1 MSNNITI
8 LAAMG
13 TNGVIGHK
21 TIPCPWCSVPAA
33 WRNGV
38 CPDCSAG
45 KGRSNNLRFYYSQF
59 CGFWHDIQDVVGR
72 RAVVHNMP
80 NYYDRGFYSDRCFV
94 TSAETLQGTITQVRN
109 EGLQDPFIVGYP
121 DLYEA
126 TWPLTDRLELVIFD
140 EDRSGDLVFPFTMDA
155 IEEEFWCKERRPT
168 SLGHAT
174 LTTWLRRAKI

>member
-1 MSNNITI
+1 M
-8 LAAMG
+8 
-13 TNGVIGHK
+13 
-21 TIPCPWCSVPAA
+21 
-33 WRNGV
+33 
-38 CPDCSAG
+38 
-45 KGRSNNLRFYYSQF
+45 
-59 CGFWHDIQDVVGR
+59 
-72 RAVVHNMP
+72 
-80 NYYDRGFYSDRCFV
+80 